1 LCKHREL
8 RQFNNK
14 QEVKPLAGSELDSKN
29 DRQMRPTRWGRIYA
43 GVAGFTVVV
52 ILLMYMFSRHYSG

>member
-1 LCKHREL
+1 
-8 RQFNNK
+8 
-14 QEVKPLAGSELDSKN
+14 
-29 DRQMRPTRWGRIYA
+29 MRPTRWGRIYA